1 MADANKTL
9 ITLENMQTYTEQVK
23 SLISSEGGGFSISR
37 DIYSFT
43 ASTTGAY
50 QTTIPSYDA
59 STCFVDAYL
68 NGLSLIPNTEYTVS
82 SSGVFQT
89 VNTVNTGGV
98 IMIVVWRTA
107 GGGGS
112 TPTLKVATPVIEVR

>member
-9 ITLENMQTYTEQVK
+9 INLENMQTYTEQVK
-23 SLISSEGGGFSISR
+23 SLISAGGSAISR

-43 ASTTGAY
+43 ASSTGAY

-59 STCFVDAYL
+59 SSCFVDAYL
-68 NGLSLIPNTEYTVS
+68 NGLSLVPNTEYTVN

-107 GGGGS
+107 GGGT
-112 TPTLKVATPVIEVR
+112 TPTLKVATPVIEVS